1 MRATE
6 PDPLPT
12 KTGAILSELLA
23 RARGIPTGLDG
34 LRNRVVVVKYGG
46 AAMGN
51 RETMER
57 WARDLALMQAVGVRV
72 AVTHGGGP
80 VLTSVM
86 KRMGVE
92 STFHDGHRVTDA
104 QTAEIAEMVLS
115 GSVNKSMVSLLQRAG
130 VRAVGLSGT
139 DGGMI
144 EVKPHRPGGADLG
157 FVGRVARVDTDLL
170 LVLLD
175 HGFIPVVSSTAADV
189 DGQPHNINA
198 DLVTGALAAAL
209 HAAAVVFLSDVAGV
223 MVEGRLQSEMSAN
236 EAAALLSAGIASGG
250 MRPKLEAALVALD
263 GGVGRVHLI
272 DGQVPHAMVRRLIG
286 GHEIGTTL
294 LATGEGGS

>member
-6 PDPLPT
+6 PDPLPAE
-12 KTGAILSELLA
+12 TGTILAELLA
-23 RARGIPTGLDG
+23 RAEAAPAGLEG
-34 LRNRVVVVKYGG
+34 LRDRVVVVKYGG
-46 AAMGN
+46 AAMGD

-57 WARDLALMQAVGVRV
+57 WARDLILMQAAGVRV

-80 VLTSVM
+80 ALTSVM

-92 STFHDGHRVTDA
+92 STFHDGHRVTDG

-115 GSVNKSMVSLLQRAG
+115 GSINKSLVSLLQRAG
-130 VRAVGLSGT
+130 GRAVGLSGT

-144 EVKPHRPGGADLG
+144 GVEPHRPGGTDLG
-157 FVGRVARVDTDLL
+157 FVGRVARVETELL

-209 HAAAVVFLSDVAGV
+209 DATAAVFLSDVAGV
-223 MVEGRLQSEMSAN
+223 IVEGRLQTEINASR
-236 EAAALLSAGIASGG
+236 AAGLIRAGTATGG
-250 MRPKLEAALVALD
+250 MRPKLEAALAALA
-263 GGVGRVHLI
+263 GGVDRIHLI
-272 DGQVPHAMVRRLIG
+272 DGRAPHAMVRRLIG

-294 LATGEGGS
+294 LADMEDGS